1 MNDKKLI
8 IKTEIPIPQNQ
19 QFSSIR
25 TSPSKKNKNKIILMN
40 VQFNF
45 FDNYSS
51 ISTNDT
57 KIELKNNSENRKK
70 VKKRFF

>member
-1 MNDKKLI
+1 
-8 IKTEIPIPQNQ
+8 
-19 QFSSIR
+19 
-25 TSPSKKNKNKIILMN
+25 MN

>member
-1 MNDKKLI
+1 MTNKKLI
-8 IKTEIPIPQNQ
+8 IKTVIPILQNQ

-25 TSPSKKNKNKIILMN
+25 TPPSKKNKNKIILLN

-45 FDNYSS
+45 FDDYSS
-51 ISTNDT
+51 ISTNVT

>member
-1 MNDKKLI
+1 
-8 IKTEIPIPQNQ
+8 
-19 QFSSIR
+19 
-25 TSPSKKNKNKIILMN
+25 MN

-51 ISTNDT
+51 ISTND
-57 KIELKNNSENRKK
+57 SENRKK

>member
-8 IKTEIPIPQNQ
+8 IKTVIPIPQNQ

-70 VKKRFF
+70 VKKKFF

>member
-8 IKTEIPIPQNQ
+8 IKTVIPIPQNQ
-19 QFSSIR
+19 QISSIR
-25 TSPSKKNKNKIILMN
+25 TSPSKKKKNKIILMN